1 MRGPYH
7 VRVARLA
14 SRLTHRVL
22 APLAGLALAGAL
34 MTACAPAPG
43 AAATVDG
50 RPVGENAVATV
61 VDELAPYFGG
71 QLTPTDALR
80 LLITA
85 PTYIDVAAEAGVGLS
100 EQDAEEVL
108 LSLNESVGSER
119 TEFSDASLSVVR
131 RVVAETTFA
140 SSEEG
145 AELADEAAQRVAD
158 LDVTVSPRYGE
169 WDGSAVSFSFPEW
182 IEQPAP
188 EAA

>member
-1 MRGPYH
+1 M
-7 VRVARLA
+7 
-14 SRLTHRVL
+14 
-22 APLAGLALAGAL
+22 
-34 MTACAPAPG
+34 
-43 AAATVDG
+43 
-50 RPVGENAVATV
+50 
-61 VDELAPYFGG
+61 
-71 QLTPTDALR
+71 
-80 LLITA
+80 
-85 PTYIDVAAEAGVGLS
+85 
-100 EQDAEEVL
+100 
-108 LSLNESVGSER
+108 
-119 TEFSDASLSVVR
+119 VR